1 MKRVILTAL
10 VGAAVAAGCGG
21 PKSADPKV
29 TGGKE
34 DPRIKRA
41 EPGGG
46 PATQGVAP
54 LKKPSG
60 KEAK

>member
-10 VGAAVAAGCGG
+10 VGAAVAVGCGG
-21 PKSADPKV
+21 PKGADPKT
-29 TGGKE
+29 TGGTV

-60 KEAK
+60 NEAK